1 MLEHREAAAEA
12 RFVHERDVA
21 FEAHA
26 RRDRMFGRWAAHL
39 MGMKDEAIDE
49 YARALMLADVT
60 QAGDE
65 DVLEKVLE
73 DLAKHD
79 VVGVRASED
88 RLRRKLERLHAIA
101 QSALG
106 AAR

>member
-39 MGMKDEAIDE
+39 MGMKGEAVED
-49 YARALMLADVT
+49 YARALMLTDVA
-60 QAGDE
+60 QAGD
-65 DVLEKVLE
+65 DGVLDRVLE
-73 DLAKHD
+73 DLAEHG

-88 RLRRKLERLHAIA
+88 RLRRKLERLHATA
-101 QSALG
+101 QSLLG
-106 AAR
+106 AGG